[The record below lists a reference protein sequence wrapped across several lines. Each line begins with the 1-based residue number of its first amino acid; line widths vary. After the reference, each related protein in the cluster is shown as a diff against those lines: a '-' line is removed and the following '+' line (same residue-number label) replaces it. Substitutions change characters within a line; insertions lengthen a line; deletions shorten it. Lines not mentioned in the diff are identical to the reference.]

1 MPSETRL
8 FSSRRLLQ
16 SGPAGRHAGA
26 GWPVRAAV
34 AVAAGKRQPPSRPL
48 PPRHRRMLR
57 LAVPAALAAALA
69 LGDGGIATMSA
80 NAATTG
86 LTATFQMVSSWGSGY
101 SGQYTLT
108 NHGSAVTNWT
118 LSFKLPSGTSITSM
132 WNGFYKTSGGKVSVT
147 PVFWSGQSWD
157 GTIAAGQSLQVGFV
171 TEASGT
177 AAGPSGCLVDGAS
190 CKSGQ
195 SASAARPEVTTTAG
209 GR

>member
-1 MPSETRL
+1 VP
-8 FSSRRLLQ
+8 
-16 SGPAGRHAGA
+16 
-26 GWPVRAAV
+26 PVGLAV
-34 AVAAGKRQPPSRPL
+34 A
-48 PPRHRRMLR
+48 
-57 LAVPAALAAALA
+57 LAV
-69 LGDGGIATMSA
+69 GGGGIALLSA
-80 NAATTG
+80 SAATTG
-86 LTATFQMVSSWGSGY
+86 LTASYQTLGSWGTGY
-101 SGQYTLT
+101 TGQYTLT
-108 NHGSAVTNWT
+108 NHGSAASSWT
-118 LSFKLPSGTSITSM
+118 LSFGLPSGTSITSM
-132 WNGFYKTSGGKVSVT
+132 WNGFYKVSDGKISVT